1 MATKRT
7 TQGTGPRKKK
17 KTTINSGSH
26 VRSSIGKKNV
36 NKAFLQ
42 DKANMFNKAFLQD
55 AADDPDADGSE
66 VDSDAADDPD
76 ADSDVDSRALVTQD
90 TEPDAPEYTKFL
102 LAQVTEM
109 LEANKADTKQLLEL
123 VLKNQKQQS
132 KVNQR
137 STVLHDAIAHKIV
150 TLSDNAKPKTITG
163 VKKQRGRRKAQEA
176 CNAFAKATKRLADTK
191 VFVLKLK
198 SNWKCADPQVHTHTP
213 TYLYGSTYY
222 TCLIHICINY

>member
-1 MATKRT
+1 MRT
-7 TQGTGPRKKK
+7 IAGIG
-17 KTTINSGSH
+17 GSS
-26 VRSSIGKKNV
+26 RSSIGKRNMI
-36 NKAFLQ
+36 KASVFLQ
-42 DKANMFNKAFLQD
+42 ESVR
-55 AADDPDADGSE
+55 DPE

-76 ADSDVDSRALVTQD
+76 VDSDADSRALVTQD
-90 TEPDAPEYTKFL
+90 TEPDTPGCTKLL

-109 LEANKADTKQLLEL
+109 LEANKADNKQLLKL
-123 VLKNQKQQS
+123 ILQNQKQQS

-137 STVLHDAIAHKIV
+137 STVLHDAIAHKMV
-150 TLSDNAKPKTITG
+150 ALADNAKPKTITG

>member
-1 MATKRT
+1 MRT
-7 TQGTGPRKKK
+7 IAGIG
-17 KTTINSGSH
+17 GSS
-26 VRSSIGKKNV
+26 RSSIGKRNMI
-36 NKAFLQ
+36 KASVFLQ
-42 DKANMFNKAFLQD
+42 ESVR
-55 AADDPDADGSE
+55 DPE

-76 ADSDVDSRALVTQD
+76 VDSDADSRALVTQD
-90 TEPDAPEYTKFL
+90 TEPDTPGCTKLL

-109 LEANKADTKQLLEL
+109 LEANKADNKQLLKL
-123 VLKNQKQQS
+123 ILQNQKQQS

-137 STVLHDAIAHKIV
+137 STVLHDAIAHKMV
-150 TLSDNAKPKTITG
+150 ALADNAKPKTITG

-191 VFVLKLK
+191 VFVLKLQ